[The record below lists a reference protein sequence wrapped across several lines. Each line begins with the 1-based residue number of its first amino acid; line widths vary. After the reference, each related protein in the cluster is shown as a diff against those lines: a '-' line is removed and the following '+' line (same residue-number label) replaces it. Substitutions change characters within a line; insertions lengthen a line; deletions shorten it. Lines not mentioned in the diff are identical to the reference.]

1 MMLPLVTRLSLVP
14 TRWFSEDVQQKH
26 REDNVVIYGIAGLP
40 RYRAGDVRRDAQG
53 SWELWLTDAT
63 GVLRP
68 VGVFDTPRTALHAC
82 AAKYLNPSARVTSN
96 SAA

>member
-63 GVLRP
+63 GVSGQWGCSIRRELRC
-68 VGVFDTPRTALHAC
+68 TPALR
-82 AAKYLNPSARVTSN
+82 NI
-96 SAA
+96 

>member
-1 MMLPLVTRLSLVP
+1 MRLPLVARLSLVP

-26 REDNVVIYGIAGLP
+26 HEDNVVIYGIAGLP
-40 RYRAGDVRRDAQG
+40 RYRAGDVRRDGHG

-68 VGVFDTPRTALHAC
+68 LGVFDTPRTALHAC
-82 AAKYLNPSARVTSN
+82 AAKYLNPSASVTSN